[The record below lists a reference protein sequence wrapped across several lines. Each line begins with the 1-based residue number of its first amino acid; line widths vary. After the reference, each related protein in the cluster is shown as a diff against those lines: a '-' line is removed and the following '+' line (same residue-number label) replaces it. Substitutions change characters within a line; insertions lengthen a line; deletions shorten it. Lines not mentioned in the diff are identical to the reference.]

1 MELREISRN
10 DGITQ
15 LGLIG
20 KLDVVGLQAVQSKF
34 YGLTAAQRKNTIVD
48 LTELEFIGSLGIGML
63 ISCAK
68 AIAQFGARMILVNP
82 RPEVDSVLRMTGI
95 DNAIA
100 IVPSVGD
107 AEALLA
113 G

>member
-1 MELREISRN
+1 MEVREISRN

-15 LGLIG
+15 LSLIG
-20 KLDVVGLQAVQSKF
+20 KLDVVGLQAVQTKF
-34 YGLTAAQRKNTIVD
+34 HGYTAALRKHTIVELGD
-48 LTELEFIGSLGIGML
+48 LEFIGSLGIGML

-68 AIAQFGARMILVNP
+68 TMAQFGAKMILVSP

-95 DNAIA
+95 DNAIP
-100 IVPSVGD
+100 IVGSPGE
-107 AEALLA
+107 AEALLK